1 MARISSYNLDGTLNT
16 ADKVLGTD
24 SATGLTKNYSI
35 ESIME
40 AGNNANLIDIFDG
53 AIYNFKDYIEPGEI
67 IKGVINLNA
76 GPAAST
82 SFTIINTIYL
92 SVKNSRGQD
101 VSSFIDNA
109 AGDYIKLTKKND
121 INIFGIY
128 KVDSIEDYGSGNYKK
143 LTVTRDSSNGSL
155 ILNQDY
161 FVSNYD
167 RAATSETYTHV
178 QSVAS
183 STWVITHNLGK
194 FPSVMVIDSSGNVVV
209 GEITYNSNNQI
220 TIQFSAPFAGKA
232 YLN

>member
-1 MARISSYNLDGTLNT
+1 M
-16 ADKVLGTD
+16 
-24 SATGLTKNYSI
+24 
-35 ESIME
+35 
-40 AGNNANLIDIFDG
+40 
-53 AIYNFKDYIEPGEI
+53 
-67 IKGVINLNA
+67 
-76 GPAAST
+76 
-82 SFTIINTIYL
+82 
-92 SVKNSRGQD
+92 
-101 VSSFIDNA
+101 SSFIDNA
-109 AGDYIKLTKKND
+109 AGNYIKLTKKND
-121 INIFGIY
+121 INIFGIC

-143 LTVTRDSSNGSL
+143 LTVTHDSSNGSL

-167 RAATSETYTHV
+167 RASTSETYTHV